1 MYYWENQIDIKSTHH
16 RGTEGTE
23 KEFLVLACSHAPA
36 WEQDIQAKNKKLF
49 SVPSVPL
56 W

>member
-1 MYYWENQIDIKSTHH
+1 VSIHH

-23 KEFLVLACSHAPA
+23 VHGDNNTYLF
-36 WEQDIQAKNKKLF
+36 F

-56 W
+56 WGIDT